1 MRPLAPLTVLLVSLA
16 VAAPATA
23 KEIQSVT
30 VCGAGGCSTSK
41 DPALM
46 SGMIDVG
53 PPTSAPKAPAPFY
66 RLTMAIGDG
75 HEVFGRV
82 QSSWVPSAGRLLAE
96 DGNWLAVRPVVGRGL
111 VRLAAD
117 LAALPAAELPG
128 FPTADANVTPP
139 RPAPPVAS
147 SSGPPI
153 VPVVAVAMLFAVVA
167 AGATFRAGRSRASRR
182 GVSSYSGPAPS

>member
-1 MRPLAPLTVLLVSLA
+1 MRRLALLTVLLAALA

-41 DPALM
+41 DPSLM

-82 QSSWVPSAGRLLAE
+82 QSSWVPSAGRMLAE
-96 DGNWLAVRPVVGRGL
+96 DGNWLAVRPVVGRRL
-111 VRLAAD
+111 DRLAAG
-117 LAALPAAELPG
+117 LAALPAAQLQG
-128 FPTADANVTPP
+128 FPTADADVASP
-139 RPAPPVAS
+139 RPAPAVTS
-147 SSGPPI
+147 SDGPPI
-153 VPVVAVAMLFAVVA
+153 VPLVAVALLVAVVA